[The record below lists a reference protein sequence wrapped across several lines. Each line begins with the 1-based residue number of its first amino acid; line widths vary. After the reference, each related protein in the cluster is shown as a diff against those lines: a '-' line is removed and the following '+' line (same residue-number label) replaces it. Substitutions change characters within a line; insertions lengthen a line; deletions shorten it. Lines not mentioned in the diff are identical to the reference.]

1 VRAAGIAS
9 RLAGIGR
16 VLSTRNTRIFYG
28 CSLGSWSG
36 QWVQKVATDWLAWQL
51 THSPAWVGVIAFC
64 NLAPSVLASPLA
76 GAAADRMDRVRLTV
90 LTQMLMA
97 GHAAVLAVLVYT
109 GTIRIELMAILEIG
123 LGTAQAFSAPAR
135 QSMVPGMVSRADL
148 PSAVALNSLCFNLA
162 RSIGPAIG
170 GVVVAL
176 SGVLPCLLINMVGF
190 LTASVT
196 MRTLKLD
203 SRYRRGH
210 APTGSMVR
218 EALEGV
224 QYAVR
229 HPGMGPLFLFASII
243 AMLVQVV
250 PQTLPPFVDRLYHRG
265 PEGLAT
271 LSTSI
276 GLAALVGGLLIVAH
290 NRLSG
295 LCRVVIGAGGAL
307 TLATVGFI
315 ATGSF
320 AFATLC
326 AAAMGMAS
334 TVHSISAQTM
344 LQSSTSG
351 AMLGRVLS
359 LWQLITRAGPA
370 VGALIYG
377 VAAEWAGLRLPVL
390 VGSCVA
396 LAACL
401 WALRQAP
408 TMARSLERSDTA
420 T

>member
-1 VRAAGIAS
+1 MEGKGIG

-16 VLSTRNTRIFYG
+16 VLATRNTRIFYG

-51 THSPAWVGVIAFC
+51 THSPAWVGIVAFC
-64 NLAPSVLASPLA
+64 NLAPSVIASPLA
-76 GAAADRMDRVRLTV
+76 GAAADRFDRVRLTV
-90 LTQMLMA
+90 LTQMVTAAHA
-97 GHAAVLAVLVYT
+97 GALATLVAT
-109 GTIRIELMAILEIG
+109 GTIRIEVMAMLEIV

-135 QSMVPGMVSRADL
+135 QSLVPGLVSRSDL

-162 RSIGPAIG
+162 RSVGPMIG
-170 GVVVAL
+170 GVIVAL
-176 SGVLPCLLINMVGF
+176 AGVLPCLLVNMVGF
-190 LTASVT
+190 LTASAT
-196 MRTLKLD
+196 MRTLRLD

-229 HPGMGPLFLFASII
+229 HPGLGPLFLFACIM
-243 AMLVQVV
+243 AMLVQAV

-265 PEGLAT
+265 PEGLAI
-271 LSTSI
+271 LSSSI
-276 GLAALVGGLLIVAH
+276 GMAALVGGLMLVAH
-290 NRLSG
+290 NRLGG
-295 LCRVVIGAGGAL
+295 LCRIAIGAGAAMAF
-307 TLATVGFI
+307 ATIGFI

-320 AFATLC
+320 GFAGLC
-326 AAAMGMAS
+326 AAAMGMGS
-334 TVHSISAQTM
+334 TIHGIAVQTM

-351 AMLGRVLS
+351 NMLGRVLS

-370 VGALIYG
+370 VGALLYG
-377 VAAEWAGLRLPVL
+377 VLAEWLGLRLPVL
-390 VGSCVA
+390 AGACVG

-401 WALRQAP
+401 WALRRAP
-408 TMARSLERSDTA
+408 AMARSLERA
-420 T
+420 GAAA